1 MSTEGGA
8 GMGGSWGV
16 EAARRE
22 LKHLVDL
29 FARDVELF
37 DDFVDC
43 GSGFEVFEYGGDW
56 HPGVAKHPCAA
67 QSAGYAFNAWTL

>member
-1 MSTEGGA
+1 MSIEGGA
-8 GMGGSWGV
+8 DRRWSV

-29 FARDVELF
+29 FARNVELF

-43 GSGFEVFEYGGDW
+43 GSCFEVFEYG
-56 HPGVAKHPCAA
+56 
-67 QSAGYAFNAWTL
+67 